1 MMLVSV
7 LTNVRE
13 GMSGKVYFRDR
24 HGGLNGLRP
33 GSRLPALGS
42 RLSVIGNRLSG
53 SARTIAR

>member
-33 GSRLPALGS
+33 GSRLPAPGS
-42 RLSVIGNRLSG
+42 RLSALGNR
-53 SARTIAR
+53 